1 MLDLRAIYRAET
13 IDGAV
18 ARLDEFGTRRG
29 GRYPAVAP
37 CWRRAWEHVVPLFAF
52 PPALRKMNYTTNAVE
67 SLHRPG

>member
-18 ARLDEFGTRRG
+18 A
-29 GRYPAVAP
+29 P
-37 CWRRAWEHVVPLFAF
+37 CWRRAWEHMVPLFAF